1 MDIWLDVKQDNKVCY
16 SVNTTLIKELYKREM
31 NLDIN
36 IEGDPEQF
44 LRSLGNLPLDWEEN
58 SKSYHF
64 VRKELPKQ
72 NVVSSDKSQNKKQT
86 QPHRSSA
93 TKRGHRQ

>member
-44 LRSLGNLPLDWEEN
+44 LRELGNLPLDWEEN

-64 VRKELPKQ
+64 QRKELPK
-72 NVVSSDKSQNKKQT
+72 NVSSDKSHHNHKTRPGAKST
-86 QPHRSSA
+86 R
-93 TKRGHRQ
+93 KRV